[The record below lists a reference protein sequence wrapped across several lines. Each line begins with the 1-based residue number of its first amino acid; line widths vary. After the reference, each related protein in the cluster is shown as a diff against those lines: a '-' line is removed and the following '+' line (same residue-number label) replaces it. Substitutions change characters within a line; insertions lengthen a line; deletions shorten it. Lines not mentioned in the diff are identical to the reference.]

1 MGYLSNDWWYV
12 LLPVPVR
19 IGYVR
24 LISQLMGMIAMGH
37 IIYLSITQVSPIQ
50 WVTPHLLTSL
60 TDLPTV
66 DSHSLHI
73 GLILTCKKLV
83 MSLEFVLISLGDWG
97 MTMMTMMTIIQPP
110 FNPGVIKPGWL
121 EYPNQNSGLFIAGK
135 TIELNEWFSSKPW
148 SWLPERTFFQGV

>member
-1 MGYLSNDWWYV
+1 MGYLSNDWWYFLV
-12 LLPVPVR
+12 SVPVR

-66 DSHSLHI
+66 DSHSLHT
-73 GLILTCKKLV
+73 GLILTCKKLA
-83 MSLEFVLISLGDWG
+83 MSLEFVDISWWLGDDHDDHDDHHSTTFQSWCHQ
-97 MTMMTMMTIIQPP
+97 T
-110 FNPGVIKPGWL
+110 WL
-121 EYPNQNSGLFIAGK
+121 TGISQSKWRFIAGK
-135 TIELNEWFSSKPW
+135 TIELNERFSSKPW